1 MVEKLSK
8 LHNTLS
14 LISTR
19 GNDTKLMGDCLHFL
33 EAMISEEIRKEGPK
47 ESKDTEVATE

>member
-14 LISTR
+14 LITTS
-19 GNDTKLMGDCLHFL
+19 GNNTKLMGDCLHFL
-33 EAMISEEIRKEGPK
+33 EAMISEEIRKE
-47 ESKDTEVATE
+47 ESKEESKETAE